1 MKTVAIVG
9 GGIAGIAAAIRLSQA
24 GMKPIVLETRRKLG
38 GRATSFVDPRTG
50 KLLDNCQHVAM
61 GCCVNLLDFYQR
73 LGVLDRMQWHKE
85 TYWANPPHAPDVMRA
100 GWLPAPAQFTG
111 SFLRMRM
118 ISLKDKVAIAFAMF
132 KLLRMGYAGRE
143 HWRGRVFLDFLRD
156 TGQTERA
163 IERFWE
169 PVVVSAC
176 NLPSS
181 RVDEP
186 FAMKVFQEG
195 FLSHR
200 VASAMVLST
209 VALLDLYDPAEA
221 MIRQAGG
228 EVRLGVSVQAIAF
241 DGARVTGVVTDE
253 GLVQASAVI
262 AAVPFDRLVK
272 LCSPTLQAADERLRG
287 IDGIATSPI
296 LGVHLVYEKI
306 ILDQPHLVLP
316 ARATQWLFNKG
327 VDESGRQHIH
337 AVISAADQWMDL
349 DENEITRRVRA
360 DIEWAC
366 PRAQGLAPIEVR
378 SVKEKRATFAA
389 VPGFEAL
396 RPGPRP
402 RASGGVDNLI
412 LAGDWC
418 DTGWPATMEG
428 AVRSGYSAA
437 DALTQLDSL
446 QTELPVALLARVAGL
461 G

>member
-181 RVDEP
+181 RVDAP

-228 EVRLGVSVQAIAF
+228 EVRLGVSAQAIAF

-306 ILDQPHLVLP
+306 VLDQPHLVLP

-327 VDESGRQHIH
+327 VDEAGRQHIH

-366 PRAQGLAPIEVR
+366 PRAQGLAPVEVR

-428 AVRSGYSAA
+428 AVRSGYAAA